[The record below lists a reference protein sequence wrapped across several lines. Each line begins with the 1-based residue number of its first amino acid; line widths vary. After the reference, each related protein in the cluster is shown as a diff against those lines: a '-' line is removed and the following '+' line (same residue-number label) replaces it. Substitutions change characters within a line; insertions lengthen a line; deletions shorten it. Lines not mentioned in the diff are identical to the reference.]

1 MDIKE
6 LSMERAREWLSD
18 KYDKATREAVAD
30 MIKNDPQ
37 EVVESFHKDL
47 EFGTGGMRGIMGVG
61 TNRMN
66 KYTIG
71 AATQGLADYLKEQF
85 PGRRISVVIG
95 CDVRHNSDKFSRLC
109 AEILSA
115 NGIKAYLFDS
125 FRPTPEISFAIR
137 YLGSQSG
144 IIITASHNP
153 PKYNG
158 YKAYWDDGS
167 QVVPPHDKGIIDKV
181 AGVKPEDIKFT
192 PDENLIEIIGE
203 KVDKAF
209 VDAAVANGSSDATG
223 RDDFKIVYTPIHGT
237 SFKAMIPALKEAGFK
252 NVITV
257 PEQMIPSGDFPTV
270 KSPNP
275 ENPEALS
282 MAMDLAY
289 KTGADMVVGTDPDAD
304 RIGIAVRNLKGELQ
318 LLNGNETNTV
328 LIAYLLERWR
338 KAGKLNGHQFIGSTI
353 VTSDIFFKIA
363 DLYGVECK
371 AGLTGFKWI
380 ADMIRKAEGKQEF
393 VGGGEESFGFLVGDF
408 VRDKDS
414 ITTTVLASEI
424 ASVAKAKSSSFF
436 KELLKIYEKTGM
448 YRESLVNI
456 VREGLSG
463 AQEIKAMM
471 DNLRENPLK
480 TIDGSPVVKINDY
493 KTSISKDMT
502 TGAQTSIDI
511 PKSDVLIYYTADGTK
526 VAARPSGTEPK
537 IKFYF
542 SVNTPFAGEAE
553 YDEKV
558 KMLDDKLARI
568 IREMGLES

>member
-209 VDAAVANGSSDATG
+209 VNAAVANGSSDATG

-424 ASVAKAKSSSFF
+424 ASVAKAKGSSFF

>member
-282 MAMDLAY
+282 MAMELAY

-424 ASVAKAKSSSFF
+424 ASVAKAKGSSFF

>member
-1 MDIKE
+1 M
-6 LSMERAREWLSD
+6 SMERAKEWLSD

-85 PGRRISVVIG
+85 PGQPVSVVIG

-181 AGVKPEDIKFT
+181 AKVKPEDIKFT

-209 VDAAVANGSSDATG
+209 VDAAVANGSSDTTG

-304 RIGIAVRNLKGELQ
+304 RIGIAVRNLKDELQ

-328 LIAYLLERWR
+328 LIAYLLERWK
-338 KAGKLNGHQFIGSTI
+338 KAGKLDGRQFIGSTI

-380 ADMIRKAEGKQEF
+380 ADMIRKAEGRQEF

-414 ITTTVLASEI
+414 ITTTILASEI
-424 ASVAKAKSSSFF
+424 ASVAKAKGSSFF
-436 KELLKIYEKTGM
+436 KELLKIYEKTGL

-463 AQEIKAMM
+463 SQEIKAMM

-493 KTSISKDMT
+493 KTSVSKDMT
-502 TGAQTSIDI
+502 TGGETPIDI

-542 SVNTPFAGEAE
+542 SVNTPFAGQAE

-568 IREMGLES
+568 TKEMGLEA

>member
-37 EVVESFHKDL
+37 EVVESFDKDL

-424 ASVAKAKSSSFF
+424 ASVAKAKGSSFF

-542 SVNTPFAGEAE
+542 SVNTPFEGEAE

>member
-209 VDAAVANGSSDATG
+209 VNAAVANGSSDATG

-363 DLYGVECK
+363 YLYGVECK

-424 ASVAKAKSSSFF
+424 ASVAKAKGSSFF

>member
-1 MDIKE
+1 M
-6 LSMERAREWLSD
+6 
-18 KYDKATREAVAD
+18 
-30 MIKNDPQ
+30 
-37 EVVESFHKDL
+37 
-47 EFGTGGMRGIMGVG
+47 
-61 TNRMN
+61 
-66 KYTIG
+66 
-71 AATQGLADYLKEQF
+71 
-85 PGRRISVVIG
+85 
-95 CDVRHNSDKFSRLC
+95 
-109 AEILSA
+109 
-115 NGIKAYLFDS
+115 
-125 FRPTPEISFAIR
+125 
-137 YLGSQSG
+137 
-144 IIITASHNP
+144 
-153 PKYNG
+153 
-158 YKAYWDDGS
+158 
-167 QVVPPHDKGIIDKV
+167 

-363 DLYGVECK
+363 DMYGVECK

-424 ASVAKAKSSSFF
+424 ASVAKAKGSSFF

-542 SVNTPFAGEAE
+542 SVNTPFTGEAE

-568 IREMGLES
+568 ISEMGLES

>member
-424 ASVAKAKSSSFF
+424 ASVAKAKGSSFF

-463 AQEIKAMM
+463 TQ
-471 DNLRENPLK
+471 
-480 TIDGSPVVKINDY
+480 
-493 KTSISKDMT
+493 
-502 TGAQTSIDI
+502 
-511 PKSDVLIYYTADGTK
+511 
-526 VAARPSGTEPK
+526 
-537 IKFYF
+537 
-542 SVNTPFAGEAE
+542 
-553 YDEKV
+553 
-558 KMLDDKLARI
+558 
-568 IREMGLES
+568 

>member
-424 ASVAKAKSSSFF
+424 ASVAKAKGSSFF

-542 SVNTPFAGEAE
+542 SVNTPFAGEAD

>member
-85 PGRRISVVIG
+85 PGRRISIVIG

-338 KAGKLNGHQFIGSTI
+338 KAGKLDGHQFIGSTI

-424 ASVAKAKSSSFF
+424 ASVAKAKGSSFF
-436 KELLKIYEKTGM
+436 KQLLKIYEKTGM

-568 IREMGLES
+568 ISEMGLES

>member
-424 ASVAKAKSSSFF
+424 ASVAKAKGSSFF

-493 KTSISKDMT
+493 KTSISKDMA

>member
-282 MAMDLAY
+282 MAMKLAY

-424 ASVAKAKSSSFF
+424 ASVAKAKGSSFF

>member
-6 LSMERAREWLSD
+6 LSMAKAQQWLSD
-18 KYDKATREAVAD
+18 KYDEATRTAVAQ
-30 MIKNDPQ
+30 MIENDPQ
-37 EVVESFHKDL
+37 EVVESFYKDL

-85 PGRRISVVIG
+85 PGEEISVVIG
-95 CDVRHNSDKFSRLC
+95 CDVRHNSEEFSRLC

-137 YLGSQSG
+137 YLGSKSG

-158 YKAYWDDGS
+158 YKAYWEDGS
-167 QVVPPHDKGIIDKV
+167 QVVPPHDTGIIDRVSQVKV
-181 AGVKPEDIKFT
+181 EDIKFT
-192 PDENLIEIIGE
+192 PNEDLIEIIGE
-203 KVDKAF
+203 KVDAAF
-209 VDAAVANGSSDATG
+209 VEASVANGSCDTTG
-223 RDDFKIVYTPIHGT
+223 RDDFKLVYTPIHGT
-237 SFKAMIPALKEAGFK
+237 SFKAMIPALEKAGFK

-257 PEQMIPSGDFPTV
+257 EEQMVPSGDFPTV

-275 ENPEALS
+275 EDPAALA
-282 MAMDLAY
+282 MATALADAN
-289 KTGADMVVGTDPDAD
+289 GADMVVGTDPDAD
-304 RIGIAVRNLKGELQ
+304 RIGVAVRNLKGELQ
-318 LLNGNETNTV
+318 LLNGNECNTV
-328 LIAYLLERWR
+328 LITYLLERWK
-338 KAGKLNGHQFIGSTI
+338 KAGKLDGKQFIGSTI

-363 DLYGVECK
+363 ELYGVQCK
-371 AGLTGFKWI
+371 VGLTGFKWI
-380 ADMIRKAEGKQEF
+380 ADMIRRAEGVEQF

-414 ITTTVLASEI
+414 ITTTVLACEI
-424 ASVAKAKSSSFF
+424 AAVAKANGSSFF
-436 KELLKIYEKTGM
+436 EELLKVYEKTGM
-448 YRESLVNI
+448 YREALVNI
-456 VREGLSG
+456 TREGLSG

-471 DNLRENPLK
+471 DSLRENPLK
-480 TIDGSPVVKINDY
+480 SIDGSPVVKIDDY
-493 KTSISKDMT
+493 KTSISRDMVAGT
-502 TGAQTSIDI
+502 ESAIEI

-526 VAARPSGTEPK
+526 IAARPSGTEPK

-542 SVNTPFAGEAE
+542 SVNTPFAGAE
-553 YDEKV
+553 HYDETV
-558 KMLDDKLARI
+558 AVLEEKLARI
-568 IREMGLES
+568 KKKALLI

>member
-223 RDDFKIVYTPIHGT
+223 RDDFKIVYTPVHGT

-424 ASVAKAKSSSFF
+424 ASVAKAKGSSFF

-542 SVNTPFAGEAE
+542 SVNTPFEGEAE

>member
-137 YLGSQSG
+137 YLGGQSG

-424 ASVAKAKSSSFF
+424 ASVAKAKGSSFF

-568 IREMGLES
+568 ISEMGLES

>member
-282 MAMDLAY
+282 MAMELAY

-338 KAGKLNGHQFIGSTI
+338 KAGKLDGHQFIGSTI

-424 ASVAKAKSSSFF
+424 ASVAKAKGSSFF

-542 SVNTPFAGEAE
+542 SVNTPFADEAE

-568 IREMGLES
+568 ISEMGLES

>member
-282 MAMDLAY
+282 MAMKLAY

-424 ASVAKAKSSSFF
+424 ASVAKAKGSSFF

-542 SVNTPFAGEAE
+542 SVNTPFTGEAE

>member
-338 KAGKLNGHQFIGSTI
+338 KAGKLDGHQFIGSTI

-424 ASVAKAKSSSFF
+424 ASVAKAKGSSFF

-542 SVNTPFAGEAE
+542 SVNTPFTGEAE

>member
-6 LSMERAREWLSD
+6 LSMAKAQQWLSD
-18 KYDKATREAVAD
+18 KYDEATRTAVAQ
-30 MIKNDPQ
+30 MIENDPQ
-37 EVVESFHKDL
+37 EVVESFYKDL

-85 PGRRISVVIG
+85 PGEEISVVIG
-95 CDVRHNSDKFSRLC
+95 CDVRHNSEEFSRLC

-137 YLGSQSG
+137 YLGSKSG

-158 YKAYWDDGS
+158 YKAYWEDGS
-167 QVVPPHDKGIIDKV
+167 QVVPPHDTGIIDRVSQVKV
-181 AGVKPEDIKFT
+181 EDIKFT
-192 PDENLIEIIGE
+192 PNEDLIEIIGE
-203 KVDKAF
+203 KVDAAF
-209 VDAAVANGSSDATG
+209 VEASVANGSCDTTG
-223 RDDFKIVYTPIHGT
+223 RDDFKLVYTPIHGT
-237 SFKAMIPALKEAGFK
+237 SFKAMIPALEKAGFK

-257 PEQMIPSGDFPTV
+257 EEQMVPSGDFPTV

-275 ENPEALS
+275 EDPAALA
-282 MAMDLAY
+282 MATALADAN
-289 KTGADMVVGTDPDAD
+289 GADMVVGTDPDAD
-304 RIGIAVRNLKGELQ
+304 RIGVAVRNLKGELQ
-318 LLNGNETNTV
+318 LLNGNECNTV
-328 LIAYLLERWR
+328 LITYLLERWK
-338 KAGKLNGHQFIGSTI
+338 KAGKLDGKQFIGSTI

-363 DLYGVECK
+363 ELYGVQCK
-371 AGLTGFKWI
+371 VGLTGFKWI
-380 ADMIRKAEGKQEF
+380 ADMIRRAEGVEQF

-414 ITTTVLASEI
+414 ITTTVLACEI
-424 ASVAKAKSSSFF
+424 AAVAKANGSSFF
-436 KELLKIYEKTGM
+436 EELLKVYEKTGM
-448 YRESLVNI
+448 YREALVNI
-456 VREGLSG
+456 TREGLSG

-471 DNLRENPLK
+471 DSLRENPLK
-480 TIDGSPVVKINDY
+480 SIDGSPVVKIDDY
-493 KTSISKDMT
+493 KTSISRDMVAGT
-502 TGAQTSIDI
+502 ESAIEI

-526 VAARPSGTEPK
+526 IAARPSGTEPK

-542 SVNTPFAGEAE
+542 SVNTPFAGAE
-553 YDEKV
+553 HYDETV
-558 KMLDDKLARI
+558 AVLEEKLARI
-568 IREMGLES
+568 KKEMDL

>member
-181 AGVKPEDIKFT
+181 AGVKPEDIKFS

-424 ASVAKAKSSSFF
+424 ASVAKAKGSSFF

>member
-424 ASVAKAKSSSFF
+424 ASVAKAKGSSFF

-463 AQEIKAMM
+463 TQEIKAMM

>member
-338 KAGKLNGHQFIGSTI
+338 KAGKLDGHQFIGSTI

-424 ASVAKAKSSSFF
+424 ASVAKAKGSSFF
-436 KELLKIYEKTGM
+436 KQLLKIYEKTGM

-568 IREMGLES
+568 ISEMGLES

>member
-37 EVVESFHKDL
+37 EIVESFHKDL

-85 PGRRISVVIG
+85 PGQPVSVVIG

-181 AGVKPEDIKFT
+181 AKVKPEDIKFT

-209 VDAAVANGSSDATG
+209 VDAAVANGSSDTAG

-289 KTGADMVVGTDPDAD
+289 KTVADMVVGTDPDAD
-304 RIGIAVRNLKGELQ
+304 RIGIAVRNLKGELR

-328 LIAYLLERWR
+328 LIAYLLERWK
-338 KAGKLNGHQFIGSTI
+338 KAGKLDGRQFIGSTI

-380 ADMIRKAEGKQEF
+380 ADMIRKAEGRQEF

-424 ASVAKAKSSSFF
+424 ASVAKAKGSSFF
-436 KELLKIYEKTGM
+436 KELLKIYEKTGL

-493 KTSISKDMT
+493 KTSVSKDMT
-502 TGAQTSIDI
+502 SGEKTPIDI

-542 SVNTPFAGEAE
+542 SVNTPFAGQAE

-568 IREMGLES
+568 TKEMGLEA

>member
-328 LIAYLLERWR
+328 LIAYLLERWK

-424 ASVAKAKSSSFF
+424 ASVAKAKGSSFF

-542 SVNTPFAGEAE
+542 SVNTPFTGEAE